1 MPRRI
6 SVSTWVA
13 LGLVLGA
20 AGCKVVTG
28 GEGGTASGPAPEDS
42 ATPSPVDA
50 DGDGAAADVDCD
62 DSDPARSP
70 AFPEVC
76 FDGIDNDCD
85 GGPDPTCMSGLHLL
99 DEVGI
104 YLSGEYGGV
113 AGEVLSAAGDVDL
126 DGYGDFVVGYP
137 DAGALDGTRH
147 GGAVWLVRGPVR
159 ESGAL
164 AELASAEL
172 RSEDDAWLGSSLAYA
187 GDVDGDGRGEVVV
200 GAPGWGNYGAA
211 LVLGYAPIDPRR
223 GTFEAEAVVA
233 GGFVSTDQG
242 QSTVRSTGNAVAG
255 DCDIDGDG
263 RADLVIGAYGSRIV
277 SGYAGA
283 ALVAYAPFQG
293 ESDASGAGAVV
304 WGAVEDPSGWD
315 WGSTAGR
322 SVACAG
328 DVNGDGYGDVLVGAS
343 SHDNDMGENAGEA
356 WLFHGPVSGDLY
368 LEDAAARLVGEAP
381 HDLAGFLVAAAG
393 DVDADGHA
401 DLLVG
406 ALGVSDNGS
415 DARDVYLLLGP
426 VGGTRSLADA
436 DAVFHTGWGEW
447 DDDSPMI
454 AGGSDFNGDG
464 FDDVVI
470 GNNDHHAD
478 GADFAGYAGATVYFG
493 PPAGPY
499 TFWDADV
506 ALVGSEA
513 WSNAGSS
520 VTFAG
525 DVNADGLDDLLVGD
539 PTHDGSGMVYL
550 LHGGGI

>member
-1 MPRRI
+1 MSRRI
-6 SVSTWVA
+6 SASTWVA

-28 GEGGTASGPAPEDS
+28 GDDGTASGPAPEDS

-50 DGDGAAADVDCD
+50 DGDGAAADVDGD

-70 AFPEVC
+70 SLPEVC

-85 GGPDPTCMSGLHLL
+85 GGPDPSCLSGLHLL

-104 YLSGEYGGV
+104 HLSGEYGGV

-137 DAGALDGTRH
+137 DADALDGTRD

-172 RSEDDAWLGSSLAYA
+172 RSDERAVLGTSLAYA
-187 GDVDGDGRGEVVV
+187 GDMDGDGRGEVVV
-200 GAPGWGNYGAA
+200 GAPGWGDYGAA
-211 LVLGYAPIDPRR
+211 LVLGYTPIDTRR

-233 GGFVSTDQG
+233 GGIVFTEQG
-242 QSTVRSTGNAVAG
+242 QSRVRSTGNAVAG
-255 DCDIDGDG
+255 DCDIDDDG
-263 RADLVIGAYGSRIV
+263 RADLVIGSHGSEILN
-277 SGYAGA
+277 GYTGA
-283 ALVAYAPFQG
+283 ALVVYAPFQG
-293 ESDASGAGAVV
+293 ESDASEAGAVV
-304 WGAVEDPSGWD
+304 WGVVEDPSGWYA
-315 WGSTAGR
+315 GSTAGA

-343 SHDNDMGENAGEA
+343 SHDNDVGENAGEA

-368 LEDAAARLVGEAP
+368 IEDAAARLVGEAP

-406 ALGVSDNGS
+406 ALGDFDDGF

-426 VGGTRSLADA
+426 VERTRSLAGA
-436 DAVFHTGWGEW
+436 DAVIRATWTESGRAWW
-447 DDDSPMI
+447 VL
-454 AGGSDFNGDG
+454 AGGGDFNGDG
-464 FDDVVI
+464 FDDVVV
-470 GNNDHHAD
+470 GEPGRVVSD
-478 GADFAGYAGATVYFG
+478 GDPPRHGDAAVFYGPLAGELAYE
-493 PPAGPY
+493 
-499 TFWDADV
+499 DADV
-506 ALVGSEA
+506 VL
-513 WSNAGSS
+513 AGAEYSRTGRS
-520 VTFAG
+520 VAFAG
-525 DVNADGLDDLLVGD
+525 DVNADGFEDLLVGA
-539 PTHDGSGMVYL
+539 PGEGSYGEVHL